1 MDAHWGQ
8 ISAYI
13 YVSSLLSDSL
23 VSVKIRAYSSSL
35 LIQVKTSHRALLLI
49 LIAFH
54 WATQSFDKALAA
66 IWVNEVSKL

>member
-1 MDAHWGQ
+1 VDAHWRQ

-13 YVSSLLSDSL
+13 YVPGLLFDSLL
-23 VSVKIRAYSSSL
+23 SVKIRAYSSSL
-35 LIQVKTSHRALLLI
+35 LIQEKTSHRALFLA

-66 IWVNEVSKL
+66 IWINEVGKL